1 MISLASPLGMDFRI
15 WNGVEI
21 HRSPADGYVNATAMC
36 HAGQRRW
43 NHYQANDRTK
53 SYIAAL
59 AAVTGFPA
67 TGIGGLIRSIQGG
80 RPELQGT
87 WIHPRLAVDLARWI
101 SPAFAVWMD
110 GWFLEV
116 LQAQA
121 QGAAAQHAGAQGA
134 QTQGA
139 RAAAAGTGATPLGGA
154 ATAFGFSAVT
164 APADWNEIVA
174 AYAKEVEAAIEGRAA
189 HEVPRS
195 LRYAQPL
202 ATHFMGWLVQR
213 YAQLV
218 LPPTCKPALPV
229 AGDFSATGSV
239 AALPAIPATPT
250 PADLPVRRRRRS
262 DSVAAPAPLPEPDP
276 WQAAQPSETMVC
288 RHLRP
293 IEPDQVRRF
302 RRGEQIAGPELA
314 RILGIT
320 THRINDWS
328 RHHGIGASRD
338 GWQLIGQGKIGC
350 GDLGSTLPP
359 GRPSWLFERL

>member
-1 MISLASPLGMDFRI
+1 
-15 WNGVEI
+15 
-21 HRSPADGYVNATAMC
+21 
-36 HAGQRRW
+36 
-43 NHYQANDRTK
+43 
-53 SYIAAL
+53 
-59 AAVTGFPA
+59 
-67 TGIGGLIRSIQGG
+67 
-80 RPELQGT
+80 
-87 WIHPRLAVDLARWI
+87 
-101 SPAFAVWMD
+101 MD

-116 LQAQA
+116 VQAQA

-195 LRYAQPL
+195 LRYARPL

-218 LPPTCKPALPV
+218 LPATCKPALPV

-239 AALPAIPATPT
+239 AALPATPATPT

-262 DSVAAPAPLPEPDP
+262 SAPLPEPDP
-276 WQAAQPSETMVC
+276 WQAAQPPETMIC

>member
-1 MISLASPLGMDFRI
+1 MNCFSSPMGMDCRI

-21 HRSPADGYVNATAMC
+21 QRRPADGFVNATAMC
-36 HAGQRRW
+36 RAGGREWFTYFRSERT
-43 NHYQANDRTK
+43 QA
-53 SYIAAL
+53 YLAAL
-59 AAVTGFPA
+59 GANLGSPQKCGDLIQVIA
-67 TGIGGLIRSIQGG
+67 TGLNHLR
-80 RPELQGT
+80 GT

-110 GWFLEV
+110 GWFLDV
-116 LQAQA
+116 VQAQA

-139 RAAAAGTGATPLGGA
+139 RAAAAGTGATRLGVA

-195 LRYAQPL
+195 LRYARPL

-229 AGDFSATGSV
+229 AGDFSAIGSV
-239 AALPAIPATPT
+239 EALPATPATPT

-262 DSVAAPAPLPEPDP
+262 SAPLPGPDP
-276 WQAAQPSETMVC
+276 WQAAQPPETMVC

>member
-1 MISLASPLGMDFRI
+1 MNSLAFPLGMDCRI

-21 HRSPADGYVNATAMC
+21 HRSAADGYVNATAMC
-36 HAGQRRW
+36 QAGQRRW
-43 NHYQANDRTK
+43 NHYQANDRTQ

-116 LQAQA
+116 VQAQA

-139 RAAAAGTGATPLGGA
+139 KAAAAGTGATPLGGA
-154 ATAFGFSAVT
+154 ATAFGFSAVS

-195 LRYAQPL
+195 LRYARPV

-239 AALPAIPATPT
+239 AALPATQATPT

-262 DSVAAPAPLPEPDP
+262 SAPLPGPDP
-276 WQAAQPSETMVC
+276 WQAAQPPETMVC

>member
-1 MISLASPLGMDFRI
+1 MQRIFAPLGMDTRV
-15 WNGVEI
+15 WNGVQI
-21 HRSPADGYVNATAMC
+21 QRRPSDGYVNATGMC
-36 HAGQRRW
+36 QAGGKLWKNYHQ
-43 NHYQANDRTK
+43 NHRTK
-53 SYIAAL
+53 AYITAL
-59 AAVTGFPA
+59 ASVAGNPA
-67 TGIGGLIRSIQGG
+67 TGNHGLIQAIQGG

-116 LQAQA
+116 VQAQA

-174 AYAKEVEAAIEGRAA
+174 AYAKEVDAAIEGRAA

-195 LRYAQPL
+195 LRYARPV

-239 AALPAIPATPT
+239 AALPATPATPT

-262 DSVAAPAPLPEPDP
+262 SAPLPGPDP
-276 WQAAQPSETMVC
+276 WQAAQPPETMVC

>member
-1 MISLASPLGMDFRI
+1 MNSLAFPLGMDCRI

-21 HRSPADGYVNATAMC
+21 QRRPTDGFVNATAMC
-36 HAGQRRW
+36 RAGGREWFSYFRSERT
-43 NHYQANDRTK
+43 QA
-53 SYIAAL
+53 YISAL
-59 AAVTGFPA
+59 AAVPQICG
-67 TGIGGLIRSIQGG
+67 TGIGGLIQSIQGG

-116 LQAQA
+116 VQAQA

-139 RAAAAGTGATPLGGA
+139 RAAAAGTGATRLGVA

-195 LRYAQPL
+195 LRYARPL

-229 AGDFSATGSV
+229 AGDFSAIGSV
-239 AALPAIPATPT
+239 EALPATPATPT

-262 DSVAAPAPLPEPDP
+262 SAPLPEPDP
-276 WQAAQPSETMVC
+276 WQAAQPPETMVC

-302 RRGEQIAGPELA
+302 RRGERIAGPELA

>member
-1 MISLASPLGMDFRI
+1 MDFRI

-116 LQAQA
+116 VQAQA

-174 AYAKEVEAAIEGRAA
+174 AYATEVEAAIEGRAA

-195 LRYAQPL
+195 LRYARPV

-229 AGDFSATGSV
+229 AGDFSAAGSV
-239 AALPAIPATPT
+239 AALPATPAIPATPT

-262 DSVAAPAPLPEPDP
+262 DAVAAPAPLPEPDP
-276 WQAAQPSETMVC
+276 WQAAQPPETMVC

>member
-1 MISLASPLGMDFRI
+1 
-15 WNGVEI
+15 
-21 HRSPADGYVNATAMC
+21 
-36 HAGQRRW
+36 
-43 NHYQANDRTK
+43 
-53 SYIAAL
+53 
-59 AAVTGFPA
+59 
-67 TGIGGLIRSIQGG
+67 
-80 RPELQGT
+80 
-87 WIHPRLAVDLARWI
+87 LAVDLARWI

-116 LQAQA
+116 LQVQA

-195 LRYAQPL
+195 LRYARPL

-229 AGDFSATGSV
+229 AGDFSAAGSV
-239 AALPAIPATPT
+239 AALPATPATPT

-262 DSVAAPAPLPEPDP
+262 DAVAAPAPLPEPDP
-276 WQAAQPSETMVC
+276 WQAAQPLETMVC

-302 RRGEQIAGPELA
+302 RRGERIAGPELA